1 MIHTF
6 FEANVSKN
14 IALPNLATSV
24 FIVKLKSE
32 SSKLNKDYLKKTTI
46 NQKIETKNNT
56 EEITKKDAIKKIS
69 NYCKYAALNALSP

>member
-46 NQKIETKNNT
+46 NQKIETKT
-56 EEITKKDAIKKIS
+56 IQKKSLKKMLL
-69 NYCKYAALNALSP
+69 KR